1 MQVLLGGPGLFR
13 SSPQSKRQ
21 RVLVGPSTRSNSF
34 LKDQGAM
41 LLLAY
46 FLFGPL
52 LVLVAFICADA
63 QGQPAR
69 GANLSGAPSVLW
81 FIGFTG
87 VAVTVVGCSP
97 HWPEVKRPRCIK
109 GPRLTSRP
117 RLALSVSGCQGID
130 VPPARQPRTQK
141 THQREPEFLSRESTR
156 QRAMRPTRPPATP
169 QRTGRLRAHS
179 SLVAQPFSP
188 ATAALLLA
196 AATFG
201 SFRSGLRSRV
211 ADG

>member
-69 GANLSGAPSVLW
+69 GANPSGAPSVLW

-87 VAVTVVGCSP
+87 VAVTVVGL
-97 HWPEVKRPRCIK
+97 
-109 GPRLTSRP
+109 LTA
-117 RLALSVSGCQGID
+117 LARG
-130 VPPARQPRTQK
+130 
-141 THQREPEFLSRESTR
+141 
-156 QRAMRPTRPPATP
+156 
-169 QRTGRLRAHS
+169 
-179 SLVAQPFSP
+179 
-188 ATAALLLA
+188 
-196 AATFG
+196 
-201 SFRSGLRSRV
+201 
-211 ADG
+211 